1 LDQSRNGLKE
11 LITMLTHRNTQISQL
26 ENWILSIPQKEQK
39 NIIDIA
45 IHSTLKLDQ
54 IKNGHRELI
63 MMLTHKNIL
72 TSQPVNL
79 IHLTQ
84 MKEQKNTTDTVI
96 HLMHKYIHN
105 HNQVINKVIQL

>member
-1 LDQSRNGLKE
+1 MLILKN
-11 LITMLTHRNTQISQL
+11 IQISQL
-26 ENWILSIPQKEQK
+26 ESSILLIHLKEQK
-39 NIIDIA
+39 NITDIA

-84 MKEQKNTTDTVI
+84 LKEQKNTTDTVI

-105 HNQVINKVIQL
+105 LNQVINKVIQL